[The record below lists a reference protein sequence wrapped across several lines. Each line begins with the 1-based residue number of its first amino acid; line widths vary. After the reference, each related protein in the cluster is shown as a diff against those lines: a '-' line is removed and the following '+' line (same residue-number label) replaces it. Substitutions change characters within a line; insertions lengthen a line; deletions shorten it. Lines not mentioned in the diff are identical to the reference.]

1 MIDTEPTD
9 LASWTHTLHDREMP
23 IFSSTTHKIQKLI
36 TEDKR
41 SASDLADIIMQD
53 PNLSVKVLKISNSI
67 YYNPS
72 SRKMLTVTRAII
84 VLGFIMIKELTIIC
98 VLFDAILSKKNKQKA
113 NEEIAN
119 AVHAAVQAKSLAL
132 MTDDIQPEEVFL
144 ATLLKNIG
152 DVAFWCFSNQ
162 KGESVLGLLQQ
173 GLDKEKAEKQ
183 VLGFQ
188 LNQLSQSLCQ
198 SWQLTGLIEESI
210 NDINSHRSNLVEL
223 GHEIPKAI
231 EEGWDSE
238 AMDDCLNTLE
248 ELTGKTPQYLKESL
262 RENTEAA
269 IQIAKQL
276 GAHEASRLI
285 KVDHNTKAQNKTA
298 AVESAIEKQQIQFQI
313 LQDISQLLSGR
324 INLDALFEL
333 SVKGIH
339 LGIGMDRSCFLLATP
354 DKQSLHEKFTLGWNK
369 EESQK
374 LNFMLS
380 SKPTNLFK
388 MACQSNQGI
397 WANPHQHQAYFTSHV
412 VNTIGHIE
420 CFLLPLFIHN
430 NLIGLFYADRSTSHQ
445 ALSQED
451 FNLAKHF
458 AQQASLG
465 LNLFRTQK

>member
-9 LASWTHTLHDREMP
+9 LASWTHSLHDREMP

-36 TEDKR
+36 SEDKR
-41 SASDLADIIMQD
+41 NASDLANIIMHD
-53 PNLSVKVLKISNSI
+53 PNLSARVLKISNSI

-84 VLGFIMIKELTIIC
+84 VLGFVMIKELTIIC

-119 AVHAAVQAKSLAL
+119 AIHAAVQAKSLAVL
-132 MTDDIQPEEVFL
+132 TDDIQPEEVFL

-162 KGESVLGLLQQ
+162 KGEAVLGLLQQ
-173 GLDKEKAEKQ
+173 NIDKEKAEKQ

-210 NDINSHRSNLVEL
+210 NDIKNDRSNLVEI

-238 AMDDCLNTLE
+238 AMEESLDKLE
-248 ELTGKTPQYLKESL
+248 ELTGKTAQYLKESL
-262 RENTEAA
+262 RENTDSA
-269 IQIAKQL
+269 IQIARQF
-276 GAHEASRLI
+276 GAHAASKLI
-285 KVDHNTKAQNKTA
+285 KIDHEKKAKEKSEA
-298 AVESAIEKQQIQFQI
+298 ASAVEKQQIQFQI
-313 LQDISQLLSGR
+313 LQDISQLLSGK
-324 INLDALFEL
+324 INLDSLFEL

-339 LGIGMDRSCFLLATP
+339 LGIGMDRSGFLLATP
-354 DKQSLHEKFTLGWNK
+354 DKQSLREKFILDWEK
-369 EESQK
+369 DESQK
-374 LNFMLS
+374 LSFMLS

-397 WANPHQHQAYFTSHV
+397 WANPQQHQAYFTSHV
-412 VNTIGHIE
+412 VNTIGHVE
-420 CFLLPLFIHN
+420 CFLLPLFIGN
-430 NLIGLFYADRSTSHQ
+430 NLIGLFYADRSTTHQ

>member
-1 MIDTEPTD
+1 MIDTDPTD

-23 IFSSTTHKIQKLI
+23 IFSSTTHKIQSLI
-36 TEDKR
+36 AEDKK
-41 SASDLADIIMQD
+41 SASDLANIIMQD

-84 VLGFIMIKELTIIC
+84 VLGFVMIKELTIIC
-98 VLFDAILSKKNKQKA
+98 VLFEAILSKKNKQKA

-119 AVHAAVQAKSLAL
+119 AIHAAVQAKSIAIL
-132 MTDDIQPEEVFL
+132 TDDIEAEEVFL

-152 DVAFWCFSNQ
+152 DIAFWCFSNQ
-162 KGESVLGLLQQ
+162 KGEEVLNLLQQ
-173 GLDKEKAEKQ
+173 GTDKEKAEKQ

-210 NDINSHRSNLVEL
+210 NDIPSDRSHLVEIS
-223 GHEIPKAI
+223 HQIPKAI

-238 AMDDCLNTLE
+238 AMDDCIDSLE
-248 ELTGKTPQYLKESL
+248 QLTGKTPKHIKDTL
-262 RENTEAA
+262 RENTESA
-269 IQIAKQL
+269 IQIAKQF

-285 KVDHNTKAQNKTA
+285 KVGHDKKAQAKEA
-298 AVESAIEKQQIQFQI
+298 AADAIEKQQIQFQI
-313 LQDISQLLSGR
+313 LQDISQLLSGK

-339 LGIGMDRSCFLLATP
+339 LGIGMDRSCFLLTNP
-354 DKQSLHEKFTLGWNK
+354 DKQSLREKFTLGWHK

-374 LNFMLS
+374 LNFMLC

-412 VNTIGHIE
+412 VNTIGHVE

-430 NLIGLFYADRSTSHQ
+430 NLIGLFYADRSTTHQ
-445 ALSQED
+445 ALNQED